1 MSAVQQRTIATLM
14 GSQMLGGVAL
24 TAGIAVMALLAE
36 DVSGSTSL
44 AGLAGSAQVLGG
56 ALIAI
61 PMARAMA
68 ARGRRPGLVLGYG
81 LAVLG
86 TVGIIVAGIIRSFP
100 LLLVAAAVFGGAST
114 SNSQAR
120 YAAADLAA
128 PAHRGRDLGLVVW
141 ATTIGSAV
149 GPNLVGPGGALA
161 TAVGVPPLVG
171 TFLLSFVAL
180 GLGIALIQWRLR
192 PDPLLLARSMEEE
205 AGALAMPPQAAGPA
219 GPTGPEGSVGPGA
232 APVGS
237 GAPVVSGADKGGII
251 AGLRSIAAHPG
262 APLGLLTLT
271 LGHAVMVSVMVVT
284 PLHMSHGGATLTV
297 IGFVISLHIIGMY
310 AFSPIT
316 GLAVDRLG
324 AKAVALLGSC
334 VLMVATLLTSM
345 APRGEST
352 IVVAGLFLL
361 GLGWSCT
368 LVSGSTLLVAAI
380 PVRERPSSQ
389 GASDLVMGLVAAAGG
404 ASAAYIIA
412 VASFHVLSLA
422 AMGLAAAIGVAALA
436 SRARVAGPS

>member
-219 GPTGPEGSVGPGA
+219 GRSRPEGSVGLGA
-232 APVGS
+232 
-237 GAPVVSGADKGGII
+237 APVVSGADKGGII